1 MILFNPLIFRRRKH
15 KRYSSPHPAMPTK
28 IYNDPELHE
37 RIPKFKT
44 ATLIIFV
51 LLSFVGF
58 AGLVGLFF
66 RANS

>member
-1 MILFNPLIFRRRKH
+1 MILFNPLIFRRKKR

-28 IYNDPELHE
+28 IYNDPELNGK
-37 RIPKFKT
+37 IPKLTTK
-44 ATLIIFV
+44 TLIVFV

-66 RANS
+66 RVY